1 MGEIRVTFNKNEEEL
16 ERFIKSKTSGAGFL
30 KDIAM
35 IEMKKEENYINS
47 SNINVDLL
55 KKILSD
61 SLNTTDEPKESVK
74 KEEKV
79 NKVISSVDDLST
91 DDVYDD
97 FED

>member
-61 SLNTTDEPKESVK
+61 SLITTDEPKESVK
-74 KEEKV
+74 KEEKF
-79 NKVISSVDDLST
+79 NKVISSADELSIDDI
-91 DDVYDD
+91 DDELDD
-97 FED
+97 